1 MKESIKIP
9 ESAWNK
15 IHYQMS
21 KEYPSSYL
29 LIREVMK
36 DRLGFVVRRHREWV
50 TGTYGVQDC
59 IDSIYL
65 DFYDKNKKTL
75 FLLKY
80 SEFLSKDHLD

>member
-15 IHYQMS
+15 IHYQIS
-21 KEYPSSYL
+21 KEYPPSYL

-50 TGTYGVQDC
+50 TSTYGVKDC
-59 IDSIYL
+59 IDIIYL
-65 DFYDKNKKTL
+65 DFYDNRKKTF

-80 SEFLSKDHLD
+80 SEFLGKYHLD